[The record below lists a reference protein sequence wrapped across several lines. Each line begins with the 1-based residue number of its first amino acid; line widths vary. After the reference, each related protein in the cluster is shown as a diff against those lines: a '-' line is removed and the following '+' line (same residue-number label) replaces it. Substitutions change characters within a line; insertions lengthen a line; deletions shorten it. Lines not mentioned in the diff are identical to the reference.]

1 MTLDDVA
8 DMIKRHEG
16 SGYNKRRNRF
26 EVYLDTEGVPT
37 CGWGHALH
45 VGSYVPLDICLKFFG
60 HDFSTAISDAEYIQK
75 KFGIDLDTVREG
87 VLVDMAFQLGRSKLM
102 EFKKMLAAL
111 CIDDFDEAAKQI
123 LDSKAAKQCPSRY
136 KELSKMMRKGE
147 V

>member
-8 DMIKRHEG
+8 NLIKKHEG

-45 VGSYVPLDICLKFFG
+45 VGSYIPLDICLKFFA
-60 HDFSTAISDAEYIQK
+60 HDFRAAIDDVEFIQK
-75 KFGIDLDTVREG
+75 KFGLALDSVRES
-87 VLVDMAFQLGRSKLM
+87 VLIDMAFQLGRSKLM
-102 EFKKMLAAL
+102 GFKKMLAAL

-123 LDSKAAKQCPSRY
+123 TNSKAAKQCPSRY
-136 KELSKMMRKGE
+136 KELSKMMKAGE